1 MFCVFNF
8 NSKYYFVPSP
18 EAGGRHSDEVDLVV
32 TEQAQGVQEKGAT
45 VPDGEGP
52 ELEVVPGSISL
63 QIPGASGLDIRV
75 GTQTGVAGLTL
86 GDRSTRRRVERS
98 KDEDDT
104 ANPDQESTLSKAV
117 AEGTMESVYK
127 KVNGVEIYKFL
138 QQLFKDNPDLA
149 KLLGVVIRGRN
160 GVPSYPQL
168 RPFVEE
174 ALRVLVINQQVLVG
188 LSEKVLNDLLL
199 KQVLSS
205 LKERVLNSLVDAEL
219 DSAVAEKLDFV
230 LAEELDAVKPAVAG
244 HKEGVE
250 GLTTAIE
257 ILKKELGTETKG
269 YVRHPV
275 GVAILLLV
283 LMISI
288 NSSFWT
294 SVAYAQES
302 APEIPQPPQPTAGGG
317 GQGTS
322 TPEATPTERVPDT
335 PAPVTPTTGGGEQGT
350 PTPEA
355 TPTPQPSPTPEAT
368 PYRTPTIEVT
378 AVTVGPTAVT
388 VTAIVTAT
396 PTERVP
402 DTPAPV
408 TPTTGGGEQG
418 TPTPRAR
425 ATETPPPA
433 TITMIIPSPT
443 ATPPG
448 ETPTTPPATATP
460 PTETPPTETPTP
472 PPTDVPPPRP
482 PTETPEQPPTATPE
496 QPPTATN
503 TPAAT
508 QTPVVTIIPPPPR
521 PPIET
526 PEQPPTATPEQPPTE
541 TPIPTPTVIIQTPT
555 GETIEFKIPPTATAA
570 LFRQPRV
577 EHADTSGAVPD
588 SERGWS
594 SQMADLLELVPLA
607 LLVAASILGVAAGFA
622 NYRSKKQ

>member
-8 NSKYYFVPSP
+8 NSKYYFAPSP
-18 EAGGRHSDEVDLVV
+18 EAGGRSSGAVDADV
-32 TEQAQGVQEKGAT
+32 TERVEGAQAEGSRVEGARVEGVA
-45 VPDGEGP
+45 VPGGEGP

-63 QIPGASGLDIRV
+63 QIPGASGLNMRV
-75 GTQTGVAGLTL
+75 ATQIDEAGLIL
-86 GDRSTRRRVERS
+86 EDESTGSSAEGS
-98 KDEDDT
+98 EANT
-104 ANPDQESTLSKAV
+104 TNPDQESALSRKV
-117 AEGTMESVYK
+117 AEGTMELLSEI
-127 KVNGVEIYKFL
+127 VNSGKIYEFL
-138 QQLFKDNPDLA
+138 QQLFKHIP
-149 KLLGVVIRGRN
+149 KLVEWLGITIRGRK
-160 GVPSYPQL
+160 GIPTYEQL
-168 RPFVEE
+168 RDLVEE
-174 ALRVLVINQQVLVG
+174 AQRGLEINREALVKSLERMIHDLAFNLSFEGVLR
-188 LSEKVLNDLLL
+188 SLN
-199 KQVLSS
+199 
-205 LKERVLNSLVDAEL
+205 ERERNSVVDAEQNSVVAAEL
-219 DSAVAEKLDFV
+219 DSMAAAIE
-230 LAEELDAVKPAVAG
+230 G

-250 GLTTAIE
+250 GLTNAIE

-425 ATETPPPA
+425 ATETPPPTA
-433 TITMIIPSPT
+433 TITIIIPSPT

-460 PTETPPTETPTP
+460 PTETPTPPPTDVPPPQPPTETPTP
-472 PPTDVPPPRP
+472 PPTDVPPP
-482 PTETPEQPPTATPE
+482 
-496 QPPTATN
+496 
-503 TPAAT
+503 
-508 QTPVVTIIPPPPR
+508 
-521 PPIET
+521 
-526 PEQPPTATPEQPPTE
+526 QPPTE
-541 TPIPTPTVIIQTPT
+541 TPRKPDRPPATPTPTPTPTETPPPAIVIIQTPT
-555 GETIEFKIPPTATAA
+555 ETIEFEIPSTATAV
-570 LFRQPRV
+570 LLRRPTV
-577 EHADTSGAVPD
+577 LPGDTSGALVGP
-588 SERGWS
+588 ERGWS

>member
-1 MFCVFNF
+1 MFWIFNF
-8 NSKYYFVPSP
+8 NSRYYFAARSETGRRLAAKPELSRRPRGEIGAVVPK
-18 EAGGRHSDEVDLVV
+18 
-32 TEQAQGVQEKGAT
+32 QAEGVQEEEAA
-45 VPDGEGP
+45 VRDGEGP
-52 ELEVVPGSISL
+52 ELKVVPGSISL
-63 QIPGASGLDIRV
+63 QIPGASGIVRV

-425 ATETPPPA
+425 ATETPPPTA
-433 TITMIIPSPT
+433 TITIIIPSPT

-460 PTETPPTETPTP
+460 PTETPTPPPTDVPPPQPPTETPTP
-472 PPTDVPPPRP
+472 PPTDVPPP
-482 PTETPEQPPTATPE
+482 
-496 QPPTATN
+496 
-503 TPAAT
+503 
-508 QTPVVTIIPPPPR
+508 
-521 PPIET
+521 
-526 PEQPPTATPEQPPTE
+526 QPPTE
-541 TPIPTPTVIIQTPT
+541 TPRKPDRPPATPTPTPTPTETPPPAIVIIQTPT
-555 GETIEFKIPPTATAA
+555 ETIEFEIPSTATAV
-570 LFRQPRV
+570 LLRRPTV
-577 EHADTSGAVPD
+577 LPGDTSGALVGP
-588 SERGWS
+588 ERGWS

>member
-1 MFCVFNF
+1 MFWIFNF
-8 NSKYYFVPSP
+8 NSRYYFAARSETGRRLAAKPELSRRPRGEIGAVVPK
-18 EAGGRHSDEVDLVV
+18 
-32 TEQAQGVQEKGAT
+32 QAEGVQEEEAA
-45 VPDGEGP
+45 VRDGEGP
-52 ELEVVPGSISL
+52 ELKVVPGSISL
-63 QIPGASGLDIRV
+63 QIPGASGIVRV

-355 TPTPQPSPTPEAT
+355 TATPQPSPTPEAT
-368 PYRTPTIEVT
+368 PTRTPTIEVT
-378 AVTVGPTAVT
+378 AVTVSPTHVT
-388 VTAIVTAT
+388 VTATVQ
-396 PTERVP
+396 VP
-402 DTPAPV
+402 ETVAPV
-408 TPTTGGGEQG
+408 TPEPGGGGQG

-425 ATETPPPA
+425 ATETPPPTA
-433 TITMIIPSPT
+433 TITIIIPSPT

-460 PTETPPTETPTP
+460 PTETPTP
-472 PPTDVPPPRP
+472 PPTDVPPP
-482 PTETPEQPPTATPE
+482 
-496 QPPTATN
+496 
-503 TPAAT
+503 
-508 QTPVVTIIPPPPR
+508 
-521 PPIET
+521 
-526 PEQPPTATPEQPPTE
+526 QPPTE
-541 TPIPTPTVIIQTPT
+541 TPRKPDRPPATPTPTPTPTETPPPAIVIIQTPT
-555 GETIEFKIPPTATAA
+555 ETIEFEIPSTATAV
-570 LFRQPRV
+570 LLRRPTV
-577 EHADTSGAVPD
+577 LPGDTSGALVGP
-588 SERGWS
+588 ERGN
-594 SQMADLLELVPLA
+594 SQLTPWEFVIISGVISLLIGMGILA
-607 LLVAASILGVAAGFA
+607 
-622 NYRSKKQ
+622 YRQLKNQ